1 MKRVGLFFIVMIVG
15 LMVVL
20 VYNKSVVIE
29 VTDEL
34 IKTCLRSSDTDEF
47 DNACLTKESWNQEY
61 LFQSYTSRQLI
72 DVTLGKKLNF
82 ETQIVLSDQI
92 VLFAF
97 MKDKRVVRYAEV
109 PREFVEFE
117 LESKI

>member
-20 VYNKSVVIE
+20 IYNKSVVIE
-29 VTDEL
+29 VTDE
-34 IKTCLRSSDTDEF
+34 
-47 DNACLTKESWNQEY
+47 
-61 LFQSYTSRQLI
+61 
-72 DVTLGKKLNF
+72 
-82 ETQIVLSDQI
+82 LSDQI

>member
-20 VYNKSVVIE
+20 IYNKSVVIE
-29 VTDEL
+29 VTDE
-34 IKTCLRSSDTDEF
+34 
-47 DNACLTKESWNQEY
+47 
-61 LFQSYTSRQLI
+61 
-72 DVTLGKKLNF
+72 
-82 ETQIVLSDQI
+82 LSDQI

-117 LESKI
+117 LGSKI